1 MTMDI
6 SSVLFAIRA
15 RDAVTKASRFMMVSA
30 FVMAAL
36 AGFGSVPAR
45 AEDPGISSRRAAE
58 RTDFTNDEIREGF
71 FKIAFGAELQ
81 LDKPAGRVR
90 KFDEPVRIYV
100 ETASGPDRRGEI
112 TRVVADIGARVN
124 HLDIAVT
131 NDRSTANF
139 VVRLVSE
146 RKLKSTIRSLYGNG
160 TARRIQKAL
169 SPECLSGI
177 GKDERFRIRRAEV
190 ILPVDAGDFTFY
202 DCAYEE
208 LLQAL
213 GAINDDASVPWT
225 MFNDDVQMGFFDVY
239 DQYLLNILYDP
250 RISAGMTKDEVD
262 AVLPAILSSAR
273 TWVHDVNLPQRAESE
288 NRSINHN

>member
-1 MTMDI
+1 MPIDI
-6 SSVLFAIRA
+6 SSVFCMCTRQFAA
-15 RDAVTKASRFMMVSA
+15 KLHHLLMVSA
-30 FVMAAL
+30 LALAAL
-36 AGFGSVPAR
+36 AGFGNASVR
-45 AEDPGISSRRAAE
+45 AENPEISSRRAIE

-81 LDKPAGRVR
+81 LDKAAGRVR
-90 KFDEPVRIYV
+90 KFDEPVRIFV
-100 ETASGPDRRGEI
+100 ETTSGPDRRGEVAH
-112 TRVVADIGARVN
+112 VVADIRARVN

-131 NDRSTANF
+131 DDRSTANF

-146 RKLKSTIRSLYGNG
+146 RKLKSTIRALYGNG
-160 TARRIQKAL
+160 TAKRIQQAL
-169 SPECLSGI
+169 NPECLSGI
-177 GKDERFRIRRAEV
+177 GKDQRFRIRRAEV
-190 ILPVDAGDFTFY
+190 ILPIDAGDFTFY

-213 GAINDDASVPWT
+213 GAINDDNSVPWT

-262 AVLPAILSSAR
+262 AVLPDVLSSAR
-273 TWVHDVNLPQRAESE
+273 TWVHDANPPQRAESGD
-288 NRSINHN
+288 

>member
-1 MTMDI
+1 MKIDLSI
-6 SSVLFAIRA
+6 VLSA
-15 RDAVTKASRFMMVSA
+15 ASRLVTGSA
-30 FVMAAL
+30 LVVAL
-36 AGFGSVPAR
+36 IASGGVPAH
-45 AEDPGISSRRAAE
+45 AENPEIASRRAAE
-58 RTDFTNDEIREGF
+58 RTDFTNDEIRDGF

-90 KFDEPVRIYV
+90 KFDEPVRIFV
-100 ETASGPDRRGEI
+100 ETASGPDRRGELAK
-112 TRVVADIGARVN
+112 VVADIAARIN
-124 HLDIAVT
+124 HLDIALT
-131 NDRSTANF
+131 GDRREANF
-139 VVRLVSE
+139 VVRMVSE
-146 RKLKSTIRSLYGNG
+146 RKLKSTIRALYGNDR
-160 TARRIQKAL
+160 ARQIQKAL

-208 LLQAL
+208 MLQAL

-250 RISAGMTKDEVD
+250 RISAGMTREEVD
-262 AVLPAILSSAR
+262 AILPDILASAR
-273 TWVHDVNLPQRAESE
+273 EWVRDANPRRRADSE
-288 NRSINHN
+288 NRSINHD